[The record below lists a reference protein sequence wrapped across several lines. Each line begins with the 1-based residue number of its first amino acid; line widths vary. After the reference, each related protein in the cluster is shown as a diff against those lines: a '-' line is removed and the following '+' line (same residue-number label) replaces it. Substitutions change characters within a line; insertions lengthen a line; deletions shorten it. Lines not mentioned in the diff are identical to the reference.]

1 MRPAFGAGS
10 AFPPASR
17 GPGLACE
24 QGVNGGKQLSVL
36 EVPMLPSPCG
46 VTGSAVPPSGACS
59 RSAVL
64 QGPPGRGPGGSL
76 EGLAT
81 WLAPLKHRSGC
92 TALGKRSRGAFADVP
107 PSKPC
112 CAPTWPGT
120 RGASAGV
127 GTVLPQ
133 QTGLI
138 SIRRMRSPCTPP
150 WQASWPQELRPCGS
164 WAGGVPGV
172 HLGPPRPCV
181 LWLPQLLTSSRGSGY
196 SAAGLGL
203 RREAASIRLCRA
215 GDSGLGRW
223 GSLWAGTDLG
233 SLPQVELGDGH

>member
-1 MRPAFGAGS
+1 
-10 AFPPASR
+10 
-17 GPGLACE
+17 
-24 QGVNGGKQLSVL
+24 
-36 EVPMLPSPCG
+36 MLPSPCG
-46 VTGSAVPPSGACS
+46 VTGSAVPPSGACP

-64 QGPPGRGPGGSL
+64 RGPPGRGPDGSL

-120 RGASAGV
+120 QGASAGM

-133 QTGLI
+133 QTGFI

-150 WQASWPQELRPCGS
+150 WQASWPQGAQALWLLGWRCARCSPWSSTAMRLVAPSATRILPGFRVQCCWIGAEAGSGQHQALPSWRLRPG
-164 WAGGVPGV
+164 ALGEPVGRHRPGVPS
-172 HLGPPRPCV
+172 
-181 LWLPQLLTSSRGSGY
+181 TSRV
-196 SAAGLGL
+196 
-203 RREAASIRLCRA
+203 
-215 GDSGLGRW
+215 GRW
-223 GSLWAGTDLG
+223 PLTWCD
-233 SLPQVELGDGH
+233 PQVYCKAPLSYPHAG